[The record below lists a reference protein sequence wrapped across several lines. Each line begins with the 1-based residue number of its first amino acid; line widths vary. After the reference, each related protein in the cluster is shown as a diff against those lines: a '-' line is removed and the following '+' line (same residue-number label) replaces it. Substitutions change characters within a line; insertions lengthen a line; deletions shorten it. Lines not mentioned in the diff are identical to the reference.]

1 MGLYTLKP
9 TSVDAVGS
17 GGDSATFRATVTV
30 KNDGSESDSPLCGG
44 GATLIDAQGRASDG
58 DAVISES
65 SAACEDLQPGLTA
78 TVLID
83 FRTAADA
90 EPAVLELAPDP
101 FADEESKAW
110 TIP

>member
-1 MGLYTLKP
+1 MKKLIGVVLGALVVLGAVAAGAYYMG
-9 TSVDAVGS
+9 AH
-17 GGDSATFRATVTV
+17 
-30 KNDGSESDSPLCGG
+30 
-44 GATLIDAQGRASDG
+44 
-58 DAVISES
+58 
-65 SAACEDLQPGLTA
+65 CEDLQPGLTA